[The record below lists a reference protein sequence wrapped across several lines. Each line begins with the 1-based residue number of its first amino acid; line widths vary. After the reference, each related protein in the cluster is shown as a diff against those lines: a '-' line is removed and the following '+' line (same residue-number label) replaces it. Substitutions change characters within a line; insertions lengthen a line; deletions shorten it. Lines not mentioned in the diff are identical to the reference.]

1 MNPRAT
7 EQQASIV
14 ETATRFAKQ
23 LRAAMRASEANG
35 VSSELAQA
43 WHALDLIRMDW
54 PSSRG
59 GFEVGKLT
67 KAMTL
72 ETLAFGDAAATL
84 ALDRVSWV
92 CSPLLEVDAIADR
105 VIAEIDGKAAFTPG
119 LVVDSD
125 RRLELDAQRCR
136 GAVEW
141 LGATAPTQLFVMR
154 GDQLAY
160 LRAGFT
166 ATPRALGALH
176 ALGGSAVNI
185 DGAPEWM
192 IDLTPAAASR
202 LRGSWRLYLSAVLVG
217 LAEAASRQT
226 REFCLERVTFGKKV
240 AHHQAVAFLLADME
254 IAVEAARMLLW
265 QEAGQLDA
273 DPKAVAGHSAFVQAV
288 ECALFVTNYAVQL
301 HGSHGYV
308 EDFPVEK
315 WMREARAIA
324 LITGGVDA
332 ARADLGAMLAERL
345 AVAR

>member
-1 MNPRAT
+1 MNPRPT

-23 LRAAMRASEANG
+23 LRAAMRASEASG
-35 VSSELAQA
+35 MSAELSQA
-43 WHALDLIRMDW
+43 WHGLDLLRMDW
-54 PSSRG
+54 PSARG
-59 GFEVGKLT
+59 GFEVGRLT
-67 KAMTL
+67 KVMTL

-92 CSPLLEVDAIADR
+92 CSPMLELDAIASK
-105 VIAEIDGKAAFTPG
+105 VIAEIDATSAFVPA
-119 LVVDSD
+119 LVVDAD
-125 RRLELDAQRCR
+125 ARLELGAQHCR
-136 GAVEW
+136 GSVEW
-141 LGATAPTQLFVMR
+141 VGATSPTGLFVMR

-160 LRAGFT
+160 FRSGFT

-176 ALGGSAVNI
+176 ALGGSAVEI
-185 DGAPEWM
+185 DGAPAWLL
-192 IDLTPAAASR
+192 DLPSTTGR
-202 LRGSWRLYLSAVLVG
+202 RVRGSWRLYLAAVLVG

-254 IAVEAARMLLW
+254 IAVEAARLLLW

-273 DPKAVAGHSAFVQAV
+273 DPHAVAGHAAFLQAV

-324 LITGGVDA
+324 LMTGGVDA
-332 ARADLGAMLAERL
+332 ARADLGAQMVERL
-345 AVAR
+345 AVSR